1 MNIASCTV
9 HTQIFCHTAITAHIA
24 HRRGAGIK
32 PRKISHEKYI
42 TSSLSKLNSVH
53 SSLLLKVAML
63 SQWLCGVFVV
73 LALSC
78 GAYGQ
83 GLTEEEQE
91 EIMNA
96 HNYYRGLVDPISTN
110 MLKMVS

>member
-1 MNIASCTV
+1 MQQDYLTIHLN
-9 HTQIFCHTAITAHIA
+9 F
-24 HRRGAGIK
+24 
-32 PRKISHEKYI
+32 
-42 TSSLSKLNSVH
+42 KLQFQ
-53 SSLLLKVAML
+53 KVSMS

-91 EIMNA
+91 EILKA
-96 HNYYRGLVDPISTN
+96 HNYYRGLVDPIATN

>member
-1 MNIASCTV
+1 MS
-9 HTQIFCHTAITAHIA
+9 
-24 HRRGAGIK
+24 
-32 PRKISHEKYI
+32 
-42 TSSLSKLNSVH
+42 
-53 SSLLLKVAML
+53 

-73 LALSC
+73 LALLC

-83 GLTEEEQE
+83 GLTEEEEE

-96 HNYYRGLVDPISTN
+96 HNYYRGLVDPIATN